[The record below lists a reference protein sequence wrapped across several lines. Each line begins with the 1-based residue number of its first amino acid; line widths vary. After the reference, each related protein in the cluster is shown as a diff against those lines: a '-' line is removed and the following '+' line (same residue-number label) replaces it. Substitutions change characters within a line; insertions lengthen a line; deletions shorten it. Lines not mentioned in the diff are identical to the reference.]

1 MYLQLGQILLLIFAA
16 NGAPILARKIFGNK
30 GNFPVDAGVHFID
43 GRRIFGAAKTW
54 RGIFSAPLLVC
65 PLALIIGLS
74 LFAGALVAVGAMSG
88 DLLSSFIKRR
98 VGLPDSAEA
107 PGLDQVPESL
117 IPSLLL
123 MPILQLG
130 LVDVLVLVLLFG
142 VLDRI
147 VSKLLFRLGIRQRP
161 Y

>member
-16 NGAPILARKIFGNK
+16 NGAPILARKMFGEN
-30 GNFPVDAGVHFID
+30 GNYPIDAGRLFID

-54 RGIFSAPLLVC
+54 RGIFSAHLLVC
-65 PLALIIGLS
+65 LLALAIGFD
-74 LFAGALVAVGAMSG
+74 LFVGLLVAFGAMAG

-98 VGLPDSAEA
+98 LGMPDSAQA
-107 PGLDQVPESL
+107 PVLDQVPESL

-130 LVDVLVLVLLFG
+130 IVEVLVLVILFG
-142 VLDRI
+142 VFERV
-147 VSKLLFRLGIRQRP
+147 VSKLLFRLGIRQQP